1 MILANLRLQDSERES
16 GWSRVEAACVS
27 EDKYG
32 SECITWYLNT
42 KNPDQ
47 QEGKSML
54 KKDRSNSRHHENS
67 TQTTFVQRSVA
78 QLLGKVQSW
87 HRQPTFAPDDLQVG
101 QPCSGYA
108 RGSSDTHP
116 NQGVDHQIN
125 QSICCEKH
133 VNELRVARFAYKTL
147 TL

>member
-32 SECITWYLNT
+32 SECITWYLRDT
-42 KNPDQ
+42 KNPPIP
-47 QEGKSML
+47 GKSML
-54 KKDRSNSRHHENS
+54 NKNRSNSRHQHQNS
-67 TQTTFVQRSVA
+67 TKTTFVQRSLAHV
-78 QLLGKVQSW
+78 LGKVQYW

-101 QPCSGYA
+101 QPALC
-108 RGSSDTHP
+108 SSDTRIK
-116 NQGVDHQIN
+116 VQIIK
-125 QSICCEKH
+125 SAICCEKH
-133 VNELRVARFAYKTL
+133 ADELARFAYKTL